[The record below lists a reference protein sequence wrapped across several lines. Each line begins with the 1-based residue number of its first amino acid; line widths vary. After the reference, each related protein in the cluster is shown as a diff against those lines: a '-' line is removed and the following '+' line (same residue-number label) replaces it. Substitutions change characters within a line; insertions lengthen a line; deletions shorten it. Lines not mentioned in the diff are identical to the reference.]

1 MTTHGDEKSVV
12 DQALDAFVYVP
23 LGILLEVR
31 DLLPKMADRG
41 RGQVALTRLAGKVA
55 AQRGRAEAERLTGSS
70 RSSGGSK
77 PPTTSHA
84 LPIDDYDE
92 LAAPKILPQ
101 LESLS
106 DEELDGLLIY
116 EQAHRGRATVI
127 NRIKQLQG

>member
-1 MTTHGDEKSVV
+1 MTSDDDEKSVV
-12 DQALDAFVYVP
+12 DQALDAFVYAP

-55 AQRGRAEAERLTGSS
+55 AQRGRAEAERLSGSNDPSADKAAKKS
-70 RSSGGSK
+70 R
-77 PPTTSHA
+77 A
-84 LPIDDYDE
+84 LPIDDYDD

-101 LESLS
+101 LDSLS
-106 DEELDGLLIY
+106 EEELEGLLTY
-116 EQAHRGRATVI
+116 EQAHRGRATII